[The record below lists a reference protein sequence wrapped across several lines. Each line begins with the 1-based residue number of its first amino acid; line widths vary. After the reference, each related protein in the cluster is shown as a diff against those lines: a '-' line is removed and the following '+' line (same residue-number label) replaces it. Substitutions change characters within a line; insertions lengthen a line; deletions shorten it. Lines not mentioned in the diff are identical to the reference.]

1 MCLHSE
7 TLEERN
13 DTLILF
19 LNVTDSFKLTCPR
32 GTVLDHS
39 TYLNRVFKP
48 CSYCFFS
55 PLAVPYPAEAALVEY
70 RFQDRLLKPE
80 TLLSL
85 DGGVF

>member
-19 LNVTDSFKLTCPR
+19 LDVTDSFKLTCPL

-48 CSYCFFS
+48 CSFFF
-55 PLAVPYPAEAALVEY
+55 PLWLYHILQKLPWWNTDSESG
-70 RFQDRLLKPE
+70 F
-80 TLLSL
+80 
-85 DGGVF
+85 